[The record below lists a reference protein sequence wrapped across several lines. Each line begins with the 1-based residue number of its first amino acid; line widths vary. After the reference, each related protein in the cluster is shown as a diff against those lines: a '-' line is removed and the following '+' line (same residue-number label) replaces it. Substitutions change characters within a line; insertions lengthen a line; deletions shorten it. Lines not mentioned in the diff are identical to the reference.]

1 MILLSNPSKF
11 DPRGNMVS
19 IILSIR
25 ASLKQLIILM
35 IVMIHQNSHFLIVS
49 NRYLHCS
56 IEMLLSSKKVGSSFL
71 NRLLLWA
78 AGW

>member
-25 ASLKQLIILM
+25 ASLKQLVILV
-35 IVMIHQNSHFLIVS
+35 IVMIHQNSHFLIGLKS
-49 NRYLHCS
+49 LPP
-56 IEMLLSSKKVGSSFL
+56 LLY
-71 NRLLLWA
+71 
-78 AGW
+78 